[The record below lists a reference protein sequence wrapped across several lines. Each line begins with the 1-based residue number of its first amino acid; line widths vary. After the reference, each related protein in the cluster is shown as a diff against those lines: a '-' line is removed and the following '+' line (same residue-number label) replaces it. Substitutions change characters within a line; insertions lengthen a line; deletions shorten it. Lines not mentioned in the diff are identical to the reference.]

1 MCSFW
6 LCTQLHKHTQPPA
19 NRHSTAQIGE
29 VTTFPTLRRGAVDAD
44 PQEEG
49 GAMQEVS
56 TRPRRPLRRG
66 LYVVMAVVVVAA
78 ALALAVLVDAPATT
92 TSGAG
97 ADDARPKAGSAIV
110 HDDAGNVGNL
120 YYPLPHGKAASDAGP
135 AVLHDDAGNVNR

>member
-19 NRHSTAQIGE
+19 NRHSTAQNGE

-56 TRPRRPLRRG
+56 TTPRRPPRTG
-66 LYVVMAVVVVAA
+66 LYVVMAVVVVAT
-78 ALALAVLVDAPATT
+78 ALALAVLVDPTAT

-97 ADDARPKAGSAIV
+97 ADDARPNAGSAIV
-110 HDDAGNVGNL
+110 HDDAGNVGDL
-120 YYPLPHGKAASDAGP
+120 YYPLPPGKAASDAGP